1 MRRIWKRLDRDA
13 EPDTVGAM
21 DRPTR
26 LMDRR
31 TKIIATIG
39 PASDSE
45 AALKGLIHAGMDVAR
60 LGLAHESLE
69 TALERFHRIRRVAA
83 GQSLLDPS
91 MTTRVLDRLRHG
103 QEQDER
109 IASLTAQERRILDL
123 LAEGLTNRQIGERLH
138 LAEKTV
144 KNYVSNVLMKLGME
158 RRTEAAVYAARQA
171 DRLARTHG
179 TTLPPSLR

>member
-1 MRRIWKRLDRDA
+1 
-13 EPDTVGAM
+13 M

-83 GQSLLDPS
+83 DVDRPIGILVDLPGPKVRLGQLPDGGFALTEGEEVLLEPGDGPS
-91 MTTRVLDRLRHG
+91 ST
-103 QEQDER
+103 
-109 IASLTAQERRILDL
+109 
-123 LAEGLTNRQIGERLH
+123 ERLTVSYDQ
-138 LAEKTV
+138 LLRDVQVEDALTFGDGAVVARVVAESSFATGA
-144 KNYVSNVLMKLGME
+144 LLTGAL
-158 RRTEAAVYAARQA
+158 T
-171 DRLARTHG
+171 
-179 TTLPPSLR
+179 TTLIVALALLPVPSLIEYPML

>member
-1 MRRIWKRLDRDA
+1 
-13 EPDTVGAM
+13 M

-83 GQSLLDPS
+83 DG
-91 MTTRVLDRLRHG
+91 TEVLVAAPAVA
-103 QEQDER
+103 DER
-109 IASLTAQERRILDL
+109 DDRQEEGGGEDL
-123 LAEGLTNRQIGERLH
+123 VAVH
-138 LAEKTV
+138 
-144 KNYVSNVLMKLGME
+144 VSG
-158 RRTEAAVYAARQA
+158 
-171 DRLARTHG
+171 
-179 TTLPPSLR
+179 PS